1 VVVKSSSLR
10 TIRLGPLEEG
20 KEPCNEARTTKRIE
34 ARKKIRNEREYGRLM
49 AMIEQVSK
57 RAIVIAYGTK
67 DLTAPQD
74 YNL

>member
-1 VVVKSSSLR
+1 
-10 TIRLGPLEEG
+10 
-20 KEPCNEARTTKRIE
+20 
-34 ARKKIRNEREYGRLM
+34 
-49 AMIEQVSK
+49 MIEQVSK